1 MSEYI
6 LKFKNILIILNLRKH
21 YLYMTFEDNESIIF
35 PLKFSHI

>member
-1 MSEYI
+1 MSENIKIQKHFNYI
-6 LKFKNILIILNLRKH
+6 KLRKH